1 MRHTLTALLSAGA
14 IGAFACAS
22 PALAQTVGVAPA
34 PAPVYGYGYEYI
46 PSHTAPPVSPAPGG
60 ECQSLDWNTVCTA
73 NPAYGYGYGPGPSG
87 YAPSIP
93 YVASSP
99 ASGGECDIIAGNG
112 VCFP

>member
-1 MRHTLTALLSAGA
+1 MRHSLTALLSAGA

-34 PAPVYGYGYEYI
+34 PRTPPRRFRLRPAGNARASTGTPSAPLIRRTG
-46 PSHTAPPVSPAPGG
+46 
-60 ECQSLDWNTVCTA
+60 TVMA
-73 NPAYGYGYGPGPSG
+73 LGPLAMPHR
-87 YAPSIP
+87 YHN
-93 YVASSP
+93 VASSP